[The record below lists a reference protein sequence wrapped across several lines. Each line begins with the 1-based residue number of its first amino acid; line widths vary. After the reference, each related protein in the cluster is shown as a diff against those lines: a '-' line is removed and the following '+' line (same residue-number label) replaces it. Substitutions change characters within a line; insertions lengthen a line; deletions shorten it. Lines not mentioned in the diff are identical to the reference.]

1 MAIWTTAYLAYG
13 LEIPTRDTDELDRTL
28 GPLNSEV
35 GHLEA
40 GPYDRDRLYLVTACH
55 SADLGE
61 PETLDIPHN
70 EAQYRTWDDQ
80 LRTALTALGLPTDQP
95 FTWHLIANQD

>member
-1 MAIWTTAYLAYG
+1 MSIWTAAYLAYG
-13 LEIPTRDTDELDRTL
+13 LEIPTRDTDELDEIL
-28 GPLNSEV
+28 GRLDGDV

-55 SADLGE
+55 DADLGA
-61 PETLDIPHN
+61 PETVDVPHDP
-70 EAQYRTWDDQ
+70 AVYGAWDEQ
-80 LRTALTALGLPTDQP
+80 LRTALAVLDLPTGQA